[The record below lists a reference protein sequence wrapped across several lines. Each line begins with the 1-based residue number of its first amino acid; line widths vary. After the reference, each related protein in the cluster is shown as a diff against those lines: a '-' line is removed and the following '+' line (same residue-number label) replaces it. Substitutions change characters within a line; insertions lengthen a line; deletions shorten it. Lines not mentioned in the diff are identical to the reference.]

1 MLSSN
6 SLHSAAGL
14 TAKAGGCLW
23 VADGGGQAVLCRCP
37 QGRSRG
43 RGSAWGST
51 RPSINAGSRSRPEA
65 GDPCGAIP
73 HLGNFAAALW
83 GPSSPPAA
91 LTLRGGPTPAALRT
105 AFLRQSP
112 SEGATRRT
120 AALGAQQLLEQTR
133 SGQRTTSGGGVP
145 PAAPALGQNPGGGGL
160 RGLRSAPLHAL
171 LVPTPCCTC
180 ASRQ

>member
-133 SGQRTTSGGGVP
+133 SGQRTTSG
-145 PAAPALGQNPGGGGL
+145 
-160 RGLRSAPLHAL
+160 
-171 LVPTPCCTC
+171 
-180 ASRQ
+180 